1 MNTNA
6 FDEMQRNVV
15 LGYMRNIQLLF
26 PKYNI
31 PPLVIHTILL
41 FYHITEEFIQDF
53 DDKNMNLSED
63 LLRGIYTYGW
73 EKPFTAQRHG
83 LIPIIQRNDTIIE
96 GDSGTGKSGTYS
108 IAALHRLDIKE
119 CQCQML
125 VLTPTRE
132 LSTQINSILKSLGSY
147 LGATTRACI
156 GGVSSSEDIKELSK
170 GVQIVV
176 STPGRMHDMIL
187 RKALSLNALQLFVL
201 DQMDQMLDR
210 GFQESIYSCFQS
222 IPSVVQVVVN
232 TACTTESMPVFEILQ
247 FCEKCMRNTLHL
259 VLHMYKALKHYYGAV
274 EKEDCGLTT
283 LHHLFEALDIT
294 QTIIYVNTR
303 RKAIWLI
310 DRMGQIDPTTSV
322 LHGDMLSSERD
333 LVMRNFHRGAIH
345 VLMATDIFSCAFNNC
360 EVSLVINYD
369 LPGNKQSY
377 ANRSCRHERTNKV
390 MQNVINFV
398 CDEEEPQ
405 MREIELFFNITMDE
419 CR

>member
-1 MNTNA
+1 MRYCLIPCFSSCETNLTSTMLSFLSDKQNA
-6 FDEMQRNVV
+6 ALDEKQRNVV

-63 LLRGIYTYGW
+63 LLRGIYAYGW

-83 LIPIIQRNDTIIE
+83 LIPIIQRNDTIME
-96 GDSGTGKSGTYS
+96 GDSSTGKSATYS

-210 GFQESIYSCFQS
+210 GFKKLIYGCFES
-222 IPSVVQVVVN
+222 IPSVVQVVV
-232 TACTTESMPVFEILQ
+232 TIESKPVFEIMQ
-247 FCEKCMRNTLHL
+247 FCEQCMRNTLHL
-259 VLHMYKALKHYYGAV
+259 VMPKTPNFERFKHYYVAV
-274 EKEDCGLTT
+274 EKEDYKLST
-283 LHHLFEALDIT
+283 LRDLCEALNST
-294 QTIIYVNTR
+294 QTIVYVNTR
-303 RKAIWLI
+303 RKAMWLM
-310 DRMGQIDPTTSV
+310 DKMRQVDLAMDV

-369 LPGNKQSY
+369 L
-377 ANRSCRHERTNKV
+377 
-390 MQNVINFV
+390 
-398 CDEEEPQ
+398 
-405 MREIELFFNITMDE
+405 
-419 CR
+419 

>member
-1 MNTNA
+1 MFDIKFNPMFSSCETNSTST
-6 FDEMQRNVV
+6 QRNIVS
-15 LGYMRNIQLLF
+15 GYIRNIQLLF

-31 PPLVIHTILL
+31 PPLVIHTIVR
-41 FYHITEEFIQDF
+41 FYYITDEFIKDF
-53 DDKNMNLSED
+53 DAYDRNMHLRED
-63 LLRGIYTYGW
+63 LLRGIYAYGW
-73 EKPFTAQRHG
+73 EKPFTAQQHG

-96 GDSGTGKSGTYS
+96 GGPGTGKSATYS
-108 IAALHRLDIKE
+108 IAALQRLNLKE

-132 LSTQINSILKSLGSY
+132 LSTQIHSMLHSLGLY

-156 GGVSSSEDIKELSK
+156 GGSNRREDIQELSK
-170 GVQIVV
+170 GVHIVV
-176 STPGRMHDMIL
+176 STPGRMYDMIS

-201 DQMDQMLDR
+201 DRMDQMLDR

-222 IPSVVQVVVN
+222 IPSVVQVVVT

-310 DRMGQIDPTTSV
+310 DRMGQIDSTTSV
-322 LHGDMLSSERD
+322 LHGDMLSREKD
-333 LVMRNFHRGAIH
+333 LVVREFRRGT
-345 VLMATDIFSCAFNNC
+345 L
-360 EVSLVINYD
+360 
-369 LPGNKQSY
+369 G
-377 ANRSCRHERTNKV
+377 
-390 MQNVINFV
+390 
-398 CDEEEPQ
+398 
-405 MREIELFFNITMDE
+405 
-419 CR
+419 